1 MRPRLRHT
9 AKPPVPGGAD
19 APRLSVITSAYRG
32 FPWLLACCGAVAVY
46 LLASGAIYLAV
57 AQLALDACRS
67 LGVNLRDE
75 GFLTTLDLSL
85 QFVSQMGC
93 AAVFALWWKIL
104 APRSLSFARRGYLR
118 RDGASA
124 LRRVCGLMLIGVSV
138 QMIVS
143 LALTLLVSLIPHIIE
158 EYSQMMEA
166 TGTNDLDVLSV
177 LVVGVGAPLL
187 EETMCRGVLLEF
199 ALRAVCP
206 EWRPCWRRGVA
217 REDRWRARSV
227 AVPPVRFW
235 VANVIQAAL
244 FGLLHINIVQVSYA
258 FVIGLA
264 LGAVFWRTGR
274 LRYNIALHAVVNMA
288 SFAVD
293 PLWVVLMAFGTVGAF
308 IVLGAL
314 CTGGASLYRAGTVAF
329 AGALP
334 AADATDAGASSASAT
349 NSGAAPAAGSGARP
363 ASGAGTAC
371 PSTRGDTLP

>member
-1 MRPRLRHT
+1 MRPRLHHT
-9 AKPPVPGGAD
+9 AQSPAPGGAD
-19 APRLSVITSAYRG
+19 APRLSVITRAYRS

-46 LLASGAIYLAV
+46 LLASGFLYLAV
-57 AQLALDACRS
+57 AQLTLDVLRS

-104 APRSLSFARRGYLR
+104 SPRSLSFARRSYLR
-118 RDGASA
+118 RDGVSA
-124 LRRVCGLMLIGVSV
+124 LKRACGLVLIGVSV

-143 LALTLLVSLIPHIIE
+143 LALTLLVSLIPHVIE

-206 EWRPCWRRGVA
+206 EWRSCWRRGVA

-264 LGAVFWRTGR
+264 LGAVFWRMGR
-274 LRYNIALHAVVNMA
+274 LRYNIALHAVVNVA

-293 PLWVVLMAFGTVGAF
+293 PLWVALMAFGTVGAF
-308 IVLGAL
+308 GVLGAL
-314 CTGGASLYRAGTVAF
+314 CAGGASLYRAGTVAF

-334 AADATDAGASSASAT
+334 AAGATGAS
-349 NSGAAPAAGSGARP
+349 AAPAARSGARP
-363 ASGAGTAC
+363 ASDADAAC

>member
-1 MRPRLRHT
+1 MRPRLRHN
-9 AKPPVPGGAD
+9 AKPPVSGGAD
-19 APRLSVITSAYRG
+19 APRLSAISRVYRG

-46 LLASGAIYLAV
+46 LLTSGLLYLAV
-57 AQLALDACRS
+57 AQLALDVCRA

-104 APRSLSFARRGYLR
+104 APRCLSFARRGYLH

-124 LRRVCGLMLIGVSV
+124 LRRVLGLVLLGVSI

-143 LALTLLVSLIPHIIE
+143 LALTLLVSLIPHVIE

-206 EWRPCWRRGVA
+206 EWRSCWRRGVA
-217 REDRWRARSV
+217 REDRWQARSV

-235 VANVIQAAL
+235 AANVIQAAL
-244 FGLLHINIVQVSYA
+244 FGLLHVNIVQVSYA

-264 LGAVFWRTGR
+264 LGAIFWRTGR
-274 LRYNIALHAVVNMA
+274 LRYNIALHAVVNVA

-314 CTGGASLYRAGTVAF
+314 CAGGASLYRTGTVAF

-334 AADATDAGASSASAT
+334 AAGATGAGGVAATGLGARSASDAGA
-349 NSGAAPAAGSGARP
+349 
-363 ASGAGTAC
+363 AC

>member
-1 MRPRLRHT
+1 MRPRPRHT

-19 APRLSVITSAYRG
+19 APRLSVITRIYRG

-46 LLASGAIYLAV
+46 LLASGFLYLAV
-57 AQLALDACRS
+57 AQLAVDACRA

-104 APRSLSFARRGYLR
+104 ASRSLSFARRGYLR
-118 RDGASA
+118 RDSASA
-124 LRRVCGLMLIGVSV
+124 LRRVCGLVLIGVSV

-143 LALTLLVSLIPHIIE
+143 LALTLLVSLIPHVIE

-206 EWRPCWRRGVA
+206 EWRSCWRRGAA
-217 REDRWRARSV
+217 REDRWRTRSV
-227 AVPPVRFW
+227 AVPPARFW

-264 LGAVFWRTGR
+264 LGAIFWRTGR
-274 LRYNIALHAVVNMA
+274 LRYNIALHAVVNVA

-314 CTGGASLYRAGTVAF
+314 CAGGASLYRAGTVAF

-334 AADATDAGASSASAT
+334 AAGAAGAGAGAVSAAGSAARSASDAGA
-349 NSGAAPAAGSGARP
+349 
-363 ASGAGTAC
+363 AC